1 LVKIQGELARRSVG
15 IVGISADPP
24 DDSRKFAAKMGI
36 EFPLVQDV
44 GLAIA
49 QAYGVVDGEVAI
61 PAVFVIG
68 QDGVIV
74 WQYIGERSSD
84 RPTSARVLEQIEA
97 LQR

>member
-1 LVKIQGELARRSVG
+1 MAKIQGELAARSVG

-24 DDSRKFAAKMGI
+24 EDSKKFAAKLGI

-44 GLAIA
+44 GLGIA
-49 QAYGVVDGEVAI
+49 RAYGVVDGEVAI
-61 PAVFVIG
+61 PAVFVISRE
-68 QDGVIV
+68 GVIV

-84 RPTSARVLEQIEA
+84 RPTSALVLEQIDA